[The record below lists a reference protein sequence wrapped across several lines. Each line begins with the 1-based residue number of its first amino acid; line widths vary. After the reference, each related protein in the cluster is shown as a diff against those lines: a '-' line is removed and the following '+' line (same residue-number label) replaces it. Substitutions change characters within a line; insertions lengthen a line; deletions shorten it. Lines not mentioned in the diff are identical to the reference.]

1 MQTRGKGP
9 AAAVIAAA
17 GRGTRMDLD
26 INKQY
31 IEIQGMPIL
40 AMTIR
45 KFENC
50 GLIDEIVVVA
60 NKDEIDYC
68 ERNVIDSGSA
78 RSRPSLKVEKAGS
91 ARSIAALKRYQ
102 QTVE

>member
-1 MQTRGKGP
+1 
-9 AAAVIAAA
+9 
-17 GRGTRMDLD
+17 
-26 INKQY
+26 
-31 IEIQGMPIL
+31 
-40 AMTIR
+40 MTIR

-60 NKDEIDYC
+60 IKMKSITREMLLIG
-68 ERNVIDSGSA
+68 SGSA